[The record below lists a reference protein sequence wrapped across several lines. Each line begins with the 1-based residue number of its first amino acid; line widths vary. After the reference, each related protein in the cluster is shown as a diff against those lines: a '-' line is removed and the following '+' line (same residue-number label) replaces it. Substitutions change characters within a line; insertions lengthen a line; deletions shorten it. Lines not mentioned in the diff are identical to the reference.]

1 MRSVEFFRFAR
12 FNSQGLQGSI
22 LKVCKVQFLRFARFS
37 SEIRVPFLHN
47 GRATCDLTDFNETLP
62 VLRVY
67 PKTQNDKLVSVL
79 VFFRGR

>member
-37 SEIRVPFLHN
+37 SEIRVPFLHS
-47 GRATCDLTDFNETLP
+47 RATGDLTDFNETLP